1 MIIHEALLSFNLK
14 FMFLLVYMLRIDM
27 SLVRIL
33 SYLFEK
39 EVIVPEVYLKCV
51 KIIVVFDWLDT
62 WTANYHFKLDLIF
75 ECLQMT

>member
-33 SYLFEK
+33 SDLFEK

-51 KIIVVFDWLDT
+51 KIIVVFD
-62 WTANYHFKLDLIF
+62 
-75 ECLQMT
+75 

>member
-33 SYLFEK
+33 SHLFEK

-51 KIIVVFDWLDT
+51 KIIVVFD
-62 WTANYHFKLDLIF
+62 
-75 ECLQMT
+75 